1 MRLIITICFLML
13 SISNFGQSA
22 AIGYWEVER
31 IEADEA
37 QTLANKIS
45 ALCKNDKEKVS
56 AIFRWITANISY
68 QIRPWYNR
76 PTKLKAT
83 SKYQVED
90 PSDTATILK
99 PLDERVAD
107 LVIRRKEAFCDGYAR
122 LFKTLCDYNG
132 IKARV
137 VTGYSRVGMDRG
149 GKNFRSNHTWNAV
162 YLDSSWHLLD
172 VTWASGFLTYSSNE
186 FVQRVDE
193 KYFLPPPSQF
203 INDHYPED
211 LQWTLLPEPPNLKE
225 YNVSPFKQQGFVRM
239 QITGYIPEKGVVET
253 ALGDTIYFEL
263 STNSTIEAGNKD
275 TLETENLNSPQ
286 SSEPVWANI
295 TPITIRPG
303 KFIYSYIVQSPAVKF
318 INLIYSDKVIMRYR
332 LNISKPL
339 LTVAE

>member
-1 MRLIITICFLML
+1 MRLMITIYFLML

-22 AIGYWEVER
+22 AIGNWEVER

-45 ALCKNDKEKVS
+45 AICKNDKDKVS

-76 PTKLKAT
+76 PSKLKAS
-83 SKYQVED
+83 SKYEVED
-90 PSDTATILK
+90 PSDTATVLK

-132 IKARV
+132 IQARV
-137 VTGYSRVGMDRG
+137 VTGYSRVGMDRA

-162 YLDSSWHLLD
+162 YLDSTWHLLD
-172 VTWASGFLTYSSNE
+172 VTWASGFQTYSSNE
-186 FVQRVDE
+186 FIQRVDE
-193 KYFLPPPSQF
+193 TYFLTPPRQF

-211 LQWTLLPEPPNLKE
+211 LQWTLLLEPPNLKE
-225 YNVSPFKQQGFVRM
+225 YNVSPFKQQGYVRM
-239 QITGYIPEKGVVET
+239 QITGYKPEKGVVEA

-263 STNSTIEAGNKD
+263 STNATIEPGKVD
-275 TLETENLNSPQ
+275 TLEIEKLHALQTN
-286 SSEPVWANI
+286 EPVWANI
-295 TPITIRPG
+295 APVSIRPG

-318 INLIYSDKVIMRYR
+318 INLIYSDKIIMRYR
-332 LNISKPL
+332 LNILKPL
-339 LTVAE
+339 LTLAD